1 MKKIKLTERDLTRII
16 EKVSNEQVD
25 DKDVILERLLSEA
38 QRLTR
43 FITDRR
49 SGKDKWSNDDLT
61 NIQENINT
69 DITNYLTL

>member
-16 EKVSNEQVD
+16 EKVINEQVD
-25 DKDVILERLLSEA
+25 DKDEILESLLGET

-43 FITDRR
+43 FIEDSR
-49 SGKDKWSNDDLT
+49 SGKGAWSNEDLT
-61 NIQENINT
+61 NIQEKINA